1 MRVALHVSPELS
13 VTIAATVS
21 NSMFVEFIPQMNPI
35 LKTHLQIK
43 DGYAIPFDA
52 LGHGIE
58 FDENTLYKFE
68 VK

>member
-1 MRVALHVSPELS
+1 
-13 VTIAATVS
+13 
-21 NSMFVEFIPQMNPI
+21 MFVEFIPQMNPI